1 MAFLRKANLQDH
13 VIKVNNDFVAR
24 SPSRYVTILSSL
36 VATGTLVVEITVF
49 VSHVTL
55 KVHVMK
61 VLHDFMVW
69 SPQGKL
75 PPRQVWWS

>member
-1 MAFLRKANLQDH
+1 MAFVRKANLQDH
-13 VIKVNNDFVAR
+13 VIKVNNDFVGR

-36 VATGTLVVEITVF
+36 VATGTLVVEIIVF

-69 SPQGKL
+69 RPQDKL

>member
-24 SPSRYVTILSSL
+24 SPSGYVTILSSL
-36 VATGTLVVEITVF
+36 VATGTLVVEIIVS
-49 VSHVTL
+49 VSHMTL